1 MIEIVLFI
9 LGIFLLIK
17 GSDIFVDYGSKI
29 GKIFKISEIIIGLT
43 IVSIGTSLP
52 ELIVAINGSLTDSS
66 EIVVSNVIGTNIFSI
81 CGILAIICIIN
92 PVKFLKDTVK
102 KDMYMSFL
110 TGIVLLVIILDINLS
125 GAQTNIISRTDGI
138 ILLLFFMVFIY
149 YTLYEIIDHIKKQK
163 QIRKIEKDEK
173 ENDVS
178 LNSAHNEDHIKNNKI
193 FKSIVLMV
201 VGLVMVILG
210 GNLVVNSTINIS
222 EKMGISETLIAT
234 IIIAIGTS
242 FPEIFTSISAIKKE
256 KYNIAIGNLIGS
268 NMVNILL
275 VLGIAAVINPIEI
288 TVSSLYIDCLIF
300 ILCCSLLLFFAKRK
314 EKYKLA
320 KEEGIV
326 LILIYIAYIAFV
338 LIRK

>member
-256 KYNIAIGNLIGS
+256 K
-268 NMVNILL
+268 
-275 VLGIAAVINPIEI
+275 
-288 TVSSLYIDCLIF
+288 
-300 ILCCSLLLFFAKRK
+300 
-314 EKYKLA
+314 
-320 KEEGIV
+320 
-326 LILIYIAYIAFV
+326 
-338 LIRK
+338 